1 MSHCRKRIILANLH
15 KNLRIFRFF
24 ADDLLPETEKTEIT
38 DENLENKKSPEGMV
52 FVFFDPPESMTK
64 IMDKIIYIGIAAASM
79 FCGSIALGAQ
89 TPDTTGIYGERQDS
103 LEAAV
108 FTGHQSGNYLP
119 RGKEIRTEVISA
131 AGLCKMA
138 CCNLAESFE
147 NSASVT
153 VGYSDAVTGAR
164 QIRLLGLSG
173 IYTQML
179 DENRP
184 VMRGLS
190 APFGLSYIPGQ
201 WLESIQIA
209 KGSTSVINGV
219 ESMTGQINMEHR
231 KPTDEKPLFVNYVA
245 MSDSKMDFNIASSLQ
260 LNENWSTV
268 LLGHVSGNF
277 ATQDH
282 NHDTLLDDPRMLQF
296 NFANRWIYM
305 APSGVQ
311 VRFGV
316 RALRDSRL
324 GGQMLRD
331 EDGKKHFYDHSSY
344 KIDGLSDGE
353 INPWGSDILNRSI
366 NGYLKVGVPLN
377 EDNSQNIALVA
388 DYSYQDM
395 DSWFGS
401 TKYLAG
407 QHSGFINLLYQN
419 EMNENHKFTLGL
431 NGVLDS
437 YNEDFSR
444 LYRSVGVPETFAGV
458 TDLGNVGVFGEY
470 TYHYGE
476 KFSAITGLRADWY
489 WSKNG
494 TVENSPFSSKVRVSP
509 RLTLKYSPIEEI
521 VVRANGGRGL
531 RHSTPLVDNIGV
543 FSTGKKFAGSF
554 NDHILEDAWTF
565 GGNVTYY
572 MPFGASSNT
581 YLSFDYFRTQFV
593 QQMVVDYEH
602 FVNQIDFYSLD
613 GRRSFADNFQVD
625 FNVEP
630 VERFTITATFRYT
643 NARIELADKGLVE
656 RPLTSRCKGV
666 LNLQYAL
673 PMNKWIFDFTAS
685 VNGSSR
691 VYDFMKGM
699 KDMDGN
705 ELYTNGRTPVYP
717 LLYAQVTKKFRG
729 LDIYVGAENLTNFRQ
744 KTVVSGDMGADG
756 HVDPRS
762 MAFDASCVWGPLMGI
777 KVYAGLR
784 YTLWK

>member
-1 MSHCRKRIILANLH
+1 MGTDFVHCLHVMKQTMYMIVALILCGTAA
-15 KNLRIFRFF
+15 LR
-24 ADDLLPETEKTEIT
+24 
-38 DENLENKKSPEGMV
+38 
-52 FVFFDPPESMTK
+52 
-64 IMDKIIYIGIAAASM
+64 
-79 FCGSIALGAQ
+79 AQ
-89 TPDTTGIYGERQDS
+89 TPETMDIYGERRDS
-103 LEAAV
+103 LKAAV

-119 RGKEIRTEVISA
+119 RGKEIRTEVISE
-131 AGLCKMA
+131 AGLHKMA

-190 APFGLSYIPGQ
+190 APFGLSYIPGP

-209 KGSTSVINGV
+209 KGSTSVINGT

-231 KPTDEKPLFVNYVA
+231 KPTDEKPLFLNYAA

-260 LNENWSTV
+260 MGERWSTV

-277 ATQDH
+277 APADH

-296 NFANRWIYM
+296 NIANRWLYY

-324 GGQMLRD
+324 GGQMLKD
-331 EDGKKHFYDHSSY
+331 ADGKKHFYGHENY
-344 KIDGLSDGE
+344 KCDGLAADE

-366 NGYLKVGVPLN
+366 NGYLKVGIPLN
-377 EDNSQNIALVA
+377 EDNSQNIAFVG

-401 TKYLAG
+401 TQYLAG

-419 EMNENHKFTLGL
+419 EVNENHKFTLGL

-437 YNEDFSR
+437 YNEDFAR
-444 LYRSVGVPETFAGV
+444 QYRGIAAPEAFAGV
-458 TDLGNVGVFGEY
+458 TNLGNVGIFGEY
-470 TYHYGE
+470 TFHFDD
-476 KFSAITGLRADWY
+476 KFSMIAGLRGDWY
-489 WSKNG
+489 FSKNG
-494 TVENSPFSSKVRVSP
+494 TVEGSPFSSKPHISP

-521 VVRANGGRGL
+521 VLRANGGRGL
-531 RHSTPLVDNIGV
+531 RHSTPLIDNIGV
-543 FSTGKKFAGSF
+543 FSTGKRFVGAF

-581 YLSFDYFRTQFV
+581 YLSVDYFRTQFV

-613 GRRSFADNFQVD
+613 GRRSFTDNIQVD

-643 NARIELADKGLVE
+643 NAKIELADKGLVE

-666 LNLQYAL
+666 LNLQYAT

-685 VNGSSR
+685 VNGSCR
-691 VYDFMKGM
+691 VYDFMMNM
-699 KDMDGN
+699 KDAEGN
-705 ELYTNGRTPVYP
+705 LLYTGGRTPVYP
-717 LLYAQVTKKFRG
+717 LLYAQVTKRFRG
-729 LDIYVGAENLTNFRQ
+729 LDIYLGAENLTNYRQ
-744 KTVVSGDMGADG
+744 KVVVAGDVLADG
-756 HVDPRS
+756 HIDPRS
-762 MAFDASCVWGPLMGI
+762 QSFDASCVWGPLMGI

-784 YTLWK
+784 FTLWK